1 MNLKS
6 NILCIFLFIFQTEAL
21 SSDEDEIDE
30 FAPDYLE
37 QIAEFSKTKAA
48 EAGIEMK
55 AVIKDDDE
63 ESDDEEEDSIDD
75 LNETA
80 LEGFTTPLDEEED
93 ENAIDE
99 YVTFKEVISGK
110 YYKQTKEKCNQI

>member
-1 MNLKS
+1 M
-6 NILCIFLFIFQTEAL
+6 
-21 SSDEDEIDE
+21 SSDEDEVDE
-30 FAPDYLE
+30 FAPNYLE
-37 QIAEFSKTKAA
+37 QISTFCKTKSN

-63 ESDDEEEDSIDD
+63 ESDDEEEDSVGD

-99 YVTFKEVISGK
+99 YVTFKEVITGK
-110 YYKQTKEKCNQI
+110 FLALNV